1 MLRGKASQKF
11 YCVIIYLTN
20 ENRPNCLNPVK
31 IYLTDFLARMSDRE
45 IQISSDYDQ
54 YEKCASN
61 ETQPGT

>member
-1 MLRGKASQKF
+1 MKTGH
-11 YCVIIYLTN
+11 
-20 ENRPNCLNPVK
+20 PVK
-31 IYLTDFLARMSDRE
+31 IYLTDNLARMSDRE